1 MVRRVVDGD
10 TVDLADRRRL
20 RLVGIDTPELGRDRG
35 AEPLA
40 AEARRALSGL
50 AGKTV
55 GVVYSP
61 ERRDRYG
68 RWLAHLFLNDGTNV
82 QRWMLRRGLASALF
96 LSPSPQFQDC
106 YAEAERQARKE
117 RRGLWGLTRYQPLDA
132 GRFGRWDQGLRVIT
146 GTVRHSARSKSG
158 LRLQIGPRMVLYIS
172 TRDLRRFPPLDS
184 RAMLGRRVYAQGWMS
199 RRGGHWT
206 MRIRHPARLWYS

>member
-1 MVRRVVDGD
+1 MRRVVDGD
-10 TVDLADRRRL
+10 TVDLSDRRRL
-20 RLVGIDTPELGRDRG
+20 RLVGIDTPELGHGRS

-40 AEARRALSGL
+40 TEARRALSGL

-55 GVVYSP
+55 GLVYSP

-82 QRWMLRRGLASALF
+82 QRWMLSEGLASALF

-106 YAEAERQARKE
+106 YAEAERQARKA
-117 RRGLWGLTRYQPLDA
+117 RRGIWGLARYQPLDVT
-132 GRFGRWDQGLRVIT
+132 RIGRWDEGLRVIT
-146 GTVRHSARSKSG
+146 GTVMHSARSKSG
-158 LRLQIGPRMVLYIS
+158 LRLRLGPRMVLYI
-172 TRDLRRFPPLDS
+172 TTGDLRRFPPFDS
-184 RAMLGRRVYAQGWMS
+184 RGMLGRRVYAQGWMS

-206 MRIRHPARLWYS
+206 MRIRHPAHLWYS